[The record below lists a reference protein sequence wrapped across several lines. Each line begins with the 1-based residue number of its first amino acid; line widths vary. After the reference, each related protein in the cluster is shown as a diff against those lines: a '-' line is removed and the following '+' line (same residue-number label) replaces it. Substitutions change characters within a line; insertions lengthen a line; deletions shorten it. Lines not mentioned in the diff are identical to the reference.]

1 MFEPCRQKPGYGSFE
16 STLDGYRDQEDLMLG
31 RTPLRRSWISSERP
45 IPRLIARPIRTF
57 LDTESAGG
65 IVLLGAAGIAL
76 IWANSPWSGSY
87 ESFWHTEISL
97 TIGTFEVS
105 EDLLHW
111 VNDGLMTIFF
121 FVVGLEIKR
130 ELVAGELNE
139 WRKAALPAV
148 AALGGMVVPALIYIS
163 LNLGGDGSSG
173 WGIPMATDIAFAV
186 GVLTLFG
193 SRAPTSLKIFLL
205 SLAIVD
211 DIGAILVIALF
222 YSSGLQFWWLAA
234 AVGFIAV
241 IVLMKRFRVWWTP
254 IYAMVGAAAWF
265 ATLESGVHA
274 TIAGVALGLLTPAR
288 PYDAAG
294 AADAIREAGH
304 LISDPSPGAVRR
316 TMIQAQ
322 EVVSVA
328 ERIEH
333 VLHPY
338 SSFVIIPIFALANAG
353 VEMDVGTLGDA
364 VSSPITVGIV
374 LGLVVGKLIGITG
387 FSWIAVRFG
396 IGTLPQGATWGQ
408 LAAVAAIAGI
418 GFTVSLFI
426 AGLAFTQMTLVDEA
440 KIGILAASAVAAA
453 VGAIIL
459 RLARGRSSGGRT
471 RDHADAA
478 APSEGE
484 FTG

>member
-1 MFEPCRQKPGYGSFE
+1 
-16 STLDGYRDQEDLMLG
+16 MLG
-31 RTPLRRSWISSERP
+31 RTPLRRSWISSERY
-45 IPRLIARPIRTF
+45 IPRLVARPIRAF
-57 LDTESAGG
+57 LVTESAGG
-65 IVLLGAAGIAL
+65 IVLLAAAGIAI

-87 ESFWHTEISL
+87 ESLLHTEIAF
-97 TIGTFEVS
+97 TIGSFEIS
-105 EDLLHW
+105 EDVLHW
-111 VNDGLMTIFF
+111 VNDGLMAIFF

-148 AALGGMVVPALIYIS
+148 AALGGMVVPALIYTAF
-163 LNLGGDGSSG
+163 NVGGAGSSG

-193 SRAPTSLKIFLL
+193 TRAPTSLKIFLL

-222 YSSGLQFWWLAA
+222 YSSGLQFWWLGA
-234 AVGFIAV
+234 AVGFIAL
-241 IVLMKRFRVWWTP
+241 IALMRRFRVWWTP
-254 IYAMVGAAAWF
+254 IYAVVGAAAWF

-274 TIAGVALGLLTPAR
+274 TIAGVVLGLMTPAR
-288 PYDAAG
+288 PYDPRG
-294 AADAIREAGH
+294 AADAIREAED
-304 LISDPSPGAVRR
+304 LITDPSPGAVRR

-328 ERIEH
+328 ERLEH

-338 SSFVIIPIFALANAG
+338 SSFLIIPVFALANAG
-353 VEMDVGTLGDA
+353 VQMDVATLGDA
-364 VSSPITVGIV
+364 VSSPVTVGVV
-374 LGLVVGKLIGITG
+374 LGLVAGKLIGITG
-387 FSWIAVRFG
+387 FSWIAVRSG
-396 IGTLPQGATWGQ
+396 IGALPKGATWGQ

-426 AGLAFTQMTLVDEA
+426 TGLAFRQMDLVDEA

-453 VGAIIL
+453 LGAVIL
-459 RLARGRSSGGRT
+459 RMARGRASPRADT
-471 RDHADAA
+471 RS
-478 APSEGE
+478 PSESVSP
-484 FTG
+484 

>member
-1 MFEPCRQKPGYGSFE
+1 
-16 STLDGYRDQEDLMLG
+16 MLG
-31 RTPLRRSWISSERP
+31 RTPLRRSWISSERH

-65 IVLLGAAGIAL
+65 IVLLAAAGIAI

-87 ESFWHTEISL
+87 ESLWHTEIGF
-97 TIGTFEVS
+97 TIGSFEIS

-111 VNDGLMTIFF
+111 VNDGLMAIFF

-148 AALGGMVVPALIYIS
+148 AALGGMVVPALFYTA
-163 LNLGGDGSSG
+163 LNVGGTGSSG

-222 YSSGLQFWWLAA
+222 YSSGLQFWWLGA
-234 AVGFIAV
+234 AVGFIVLVA
-241 IVLMKRFRVWWTP
+241 LMKRFRVWWTP
-254 IYAMVGAAAWF
+254 IYAIVGAAVWF

-274 TIAGVALGLLTPAR
+274 TIAGVVLGLMTPAR
-288 PYDAAG
+288 PYDPSG
-294 AADAIREAGH
+294 AADAIREAEH
-304 LISDPSPGAVRR
+304 LIADPSPGAVRR
-316 TMIQAQ
+316 MMIQAQ

-328 ERIEH
+328 ERLEH

-338 SSFVIIPIFALANAG
+338 SSFLIIPVFALANAG
-353 VEMDVGTLGDA
+353 VQMDVETLGDA
-364 VSSPITVGIV
+364 VSSPITVGVV

-387 FSWIAVRFG
+387 FSWIAVRSG
-396 IGTLPQGATWGQ
+396 IGTLPEGATWGQ

-426 AGLAFTQMTLVDEA
+426 AGLAFRQMDLVDEA

-453 VGAIIL
+453 VGAVIL
-459 RLARGRSSGGRT
+459 RMARGRASPP
-471 RDHADAA
+471 ADTQSR
-478 APSEGE
+478 SESVSP
-484 FTG
+484 